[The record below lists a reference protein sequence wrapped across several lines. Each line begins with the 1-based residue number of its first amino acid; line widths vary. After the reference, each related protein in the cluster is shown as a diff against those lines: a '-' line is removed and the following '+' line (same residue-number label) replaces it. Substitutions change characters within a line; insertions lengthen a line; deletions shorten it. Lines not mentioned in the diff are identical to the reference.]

1 MRRGIGTAVAITDPL
16 VKYQSLVSTGVYLP
30 DPAQHRLALH
40 LQKLYRRL
48 KDYVPSPE
56 YRARLRRVSQAIHAA
71 RAAQEADRDIHG
83 GELAAPSHP
92 IWRNPLFARLLGGGN
107 GAAAAGGGDAMAL
120 TRVLTSHQAAVEA
133 DSPRGLFLS
142 GEVGTGKSMLLDL
155 LADGLPTRLKRHWH
169 FNTFMLHALSRLEQF
184 RREQEL
190 GGSRRMR
197 HEHPTAAAASKNAG
211 KNGGAAGDDNL
222 LQYSVMWL
230 AKEMVEASP
239 ILFLDEF
246 QLPDRAA
253 SKLLSGLMIAFFQLG
268 GVLVASSNRVPEEL
282 ERATGAVFTP
292 PANGLIRKLFGGRG
306 RGELYGATSDFAA
319 FLEVLKARCDFVH
332 IDGSKDW
339 RRRDARS
346 EAVGENAVDDPTASS
361 STGDLVLSGAA
372 AREGE
377 QLPPESLH
385 CGSQTNTLDGHKS
398 AMPSMYLLDSA
409 DDRAWAVAV
418 AAATPLS
425 QNYDSIPWEPTTLVV
440 YGRPISVPKQRKG
453 VTLWEFS
460 DLVASFGPA
469 DYITLAS
476 NFHTFVVDGVPILP
490 TTRKNEARRFI
501 TLLDALYEARCKLVI
516 RAEAGPDDIFFP
528 DARPRK
534 PNGEEPSLD
543 GSEATSANTE
553 DATYSETIAEVYQ
566 DQLSPFRPNISTYSP
581 GARTASYDPDQDS
594 DFVLEDEGADGN
606 KRRAGAPAAAAAV
619 NFSDTGGFTGEDER
633 FAYRRAASRLW
644 ELCGARWHARTG
656 DGWWR
661 PLPQGARHWE
671 GGAASTPLGPRAHWA
686 ARTPGA
692 PGGGECVGPSLAL
705 DEPAGLGRFSVA
717 ELRRRDDG
725 SS

>member
-40 LQKLYRRL
+40 LQKLYRHL

-56 YRARLRRVSQAIHAA
+56 YRARLRRVSQAVHAA
-71 RAAQEADRDIHG
+71 RAAAQDVDRDLHG
-83 GELAAPSHP
+83 AELAVPNHP
-92 IWRNPLFARLLGGGN
+92 IWRNPLFARLLGGGGN
-107 GAAAAGGGDAMAL
+107 GAGGGGDAMAL
-120 TRVLTSHQAAVEA
+120 TRVLASHQAAAEA

-155 LADGLPTRLKRHWH
+155 LADGLPTRLKRRWH

-184 RREQEL
+184 RREQEEL
-190 GGSRRMR
+190 GGSR
-197 HEHPTAAAASKNAG
+197 HVHQGQHPAAVAAVSKSASKNAG
-211 KNGGAAGDDNL
+211 AAIGNDDL

-253 SKLLSGLMIAFFQLG
+253 GKLLSGLMVAFFQLG

-292 PANGLIRKLFGGRG
+292 PANGLIGKLFGGRG
-306 RGELYGATSDFAA
+306 SGELYGATSDFAA

-332 IDGSKDW
+332 IEGSRDW
-339 RRRDARS
+339 RRRDAKS
-346 EAVGENAVDDPTASS
+346 EAIDKNVVDDSAASS
-361 STGDLVLSGAA
+361 FIRGLVFSGAT
-372 AREGE
+372 AREGG
-377 QLPPESLH
+377 PKSLH
-385 CGSQTNTLDGHKS
+385 CDSQTQALDGPKS
-398 AMPSMYLLDSA
+398 AMPSMYILNSTDDGVWDAAVTAVIPSSTDS
-409 DDRAWAVAV
+409 
-418 AAATPLS
+418 
-425 QNYDSIPWEPTTLVV
+425 NSIPWEPTTLVV
-440 YGRPISVPKQRKG
+440 YGRPVSVPKQHKG

-460 DLVASFGPA
+460 GLVASFGPA

-528 DARPRK
+528 DTRPRK
-534 PNGEEPSLD
+534 MNNQEPTLGGGEIM
-543 GSEATSANTE
+543 SASPD

-566 DQLSPFRPNISTYSP
+566 DQLSPFRPNISTYSS
-581 GARTASYDPDQDS
+581 GARTANYDPDQDS
-594 DFVLEDEGADGN
+594 DFVLEDDGADGN
-606 KRRAGAPAAAAAV
+606 KRKAGTPAAAV
-619 NFSDTGGFTGEDER
+619 NFSDTGAFTGEDER

-644 ELCGARWHARTG
+644 ELCGARWHARAG

-661 PLPQGARHWE
+661 PLPPAARHWE

-686 ARTPGA
+686 ARTAGPA
-692 PGGGECVGPSLAL
+692 AGGEGVGPSLAL
-705 DEPAGLGRFSVA
+705 DEPAGLGRFSAA
-717 ELRRRDDG
+717 ELRRREGG
-725 SS
+725 S